1 VYREAQQ
8 IKAKGGRMARFPYLN
23 KEDVAPEHRAHM
35 RDINLTRVLFHNPE
49 LARVSNEHA
58 MFLRNRSQLDPRLR
72 EMAILQVGYCARSP
86 YEYSHHIKIGM
97 DFGVS
102 EADIRAIA
110 DETGG
115 RPTSLD
121 PLTKAVL
128 KAARELANEIKLSDE
143 TFAVLKQHLATPML
157 LELID
162 AICSYCGTVRM
173 LAALQIDVE
182 DDYKPYL
189 DQFPLP
195 KE

>member
-1 VYREAQQ
+1 
-8 IKAKGGRMARFPYLN
+8 MARFPYLN

-35 RDINLTRVLFHNPE
+35 RDINLTRLLFHNPE
-49 LARVSNEHA
+49 LARLSNEHA
-58 MFLRNRSQLDPRLR
+58 MYIRNRSKLDPRLR

-86 YEYSHHIKIGM
+86 YEYSHHVKIGM

-110 DETGG
+110 DETEN
-115 RPTSLD
+115 RPTKLD
-121 PLTKAVL
+121 PLAKAVL

-143 TFAVLKQHLATPML
+143 TFAVLKQHLATPVL
-157 LELID
+157 LELFD

-182 DDYKPYL
+182 DEYKPYL
-189 DQFPLP
+189 DKFPLP
-195 KE
+195 KA